1 MNSFFIFNVFMTM
14 FAFVNMCMVIRMP
27 HAPEWG
33 KVLLVVLFMV
43 SAAATAYSYNL

>member
-14 FAFVNMCMVIRMP
+14 FAFFNMCTVMRMRYS
-27 HAPEWG
+27 PEWC

-43 SAAATAYSYNL
+43 SAAATAYSYNF